1 MFESKNSKKLL
12 TVLLVIIFLCGF
24 VAHMI
29 TTNGGRVKVETVT
42 LDARGATETA
52 RLYYP
57 VGTTDESNLPAIIV
71 THGAGVNSENMKNFS
86 TELARRGFVVL
97 GVNAYGAETS
107 EFPANDE
114 IGMGDDDYNARATPG
129 GLHDA
134 IEFVRN
140 MKFVDQT
147 RIGIMGH
154 SQGSRRSC
162 YAASID
168 AGYLTFNDIMINVLT
183 DVFGQTISEE
193 ELQQNADDL
202 ASAKLDEQS
211 LAFYNILREQ
221 NWNTYNTRVRSCLV
235 VGGDAPFASPAQ
247 TVMVGGHEVQRNCQ
261 INLGLVIGT
270 YDSYVGYPASEDTLN
285 AYYRDQPID
294 LDTWYSLND
303 TAKNSTALGD
313 FFTTDVRN
321 DTALQDAVN
330 ARTLRMVTMPVET
343 HSRNML
349 SKNSTS
355 DAIRFFEQ
363 TLGYNCGNL
372 SEGATGISYTNTIFM
387 WREILGLISIIA
399 LLCAFVPFCALLLKT
414 PFFAEIVQDNSSL
427 ALPATNKKQYWIIN
441 ALMVIGGFFAIYK
454 TNKVMAPFLPAIKL
468 FPFFQNWYMALFYV
482 LWMAGISVVII
493 LVVSILEKKRTGH
506 TASLKALNIRI
517 NGRTVWKTILLAA
530 IAVGSAYILD
540 SIQRYFLG
548 ETFQFWTV
556 EFTNMKAE
564 YWGYVITGA
573 IIFVI
578 PLMIMGLITNYG
590 LRADTPVWL
599 EDIICILVGV
609 GGMYINWL
617 VNCAYLSAGKGAFV
631 NWNSS
636 YGMLILLPLH
646 TLLNRK
652 LYRLTK
658 SVWLG
663 ALLNALL
670 IAWTMICIN
679 GYATYFG
686 QGVISNFLN
695 N

>member
-1 MFESKNSKKLL
+1 MTETKSSGKLL
-12 TVLLVIIFLCGF
+12 AILLAIILVCGF
-24 VAHMI
+24 TSHLI
-29 TTNGGRVKVETVT
+29 TTNGGKVKVETVT

-57 VGTTDESNLPAIIV
+57 VGTTDESNIPAIIV

-97 GVNAYGAETS
+97 AVNAYGAETS

-168 AGYLTFNDIMINVLT
+168 AGYLNFNDIMINVLAN
-183 DVFGQTISEE
+183 DFGIVFKEDEINAS
-193 ELQQNADDL
+193 ADDL
-202 ASAKLDEQS
+202 ATSKLSSEA
-211 LAFYNILREQ
+211 LGFYNKIREEK
-221 NWNTYNTRVRSCLV
+221 WNTYNTRVRSCLV
-235 VGGDAPFASPAQ
+235 VGGDAPFASPTQ
-247 TVMVGGHEVQRNCQ
+247 TVTVGGYEVQRNCQ
-261 INLGLVIGT
+261 INLGLVIGQ
-270 YDSYVGYPASEDTLN
+270 YDSYIGYPGSEDTLK
-285 AYYRDQPID
+285 AYYRQEPVD
-294 LDTWYSLND
+294 LDTWYSLD
-303 TAKNSTALGD
+303 DIAQSSTALGN
-313 FFTTDVRN
+313 FFSSDVRN
-321 DTALQDAVN
+321 DSNFQQAIDN
-330 ARTLRMVTMPVET
+330 RTLRMVTMPRET
-343 HSRNML
+343 HGRNML
-349 SKNSTS
+349 STASTQ
-355 DAIRFFEQ
+355 DAIKYFEQ

-372 SEGATGISYTNTIFM
+372 SENANGISYTNTIFI

-399 LLCAFVPFCALLLKT
+399 LLCAFIPFCALLIKT
-414 PFFAEIVQDNSSL
+414 PFFNEIVDNSETTTKVWS
-427 ALPATNKKQYWIIN
+427 KGQYWIIN
-441 ALMVIGGFFAIYK
+441 ALMIVAGFFAIYK
-454 TNKVMAPFLPAIKL
+454 TNKVMAPFLPAIKI

-482 LWMAGISVVII
+482 LWMAGISIVFIAVIAF
-493 LVVSILEKKRTGH
+493 LEKKKEGRIV
-506 TASLKALNIRI
+506 SLKSLNILYSWRKVI
-517 NGRTVWKTILLAA
+517 KTILLAA
-530 IAVGSAYILD
+530 IAVASAYILD
-540 SIQRYFLG
+540 SVQRYFLG

-556 EFTNMKAE
+556 EFTIMKAE
-564 YWGYVITGA
+564 YWFYVITGA
-573 IIFVI
+573 LIFVI
-578 PLMIMGLITNYG
+578 PLMIMGVITN
-590 LRADTPVWL
+590 LTMRLDTPVWL
-599 EDIICILVGV
+599 EDTICVVIGV
-609 GGMYINWL
+609 AGMYLNWL
-617 VNCAYLSAGKGAFV
+617 VNCVYLSSGKGAFV

-636 YGMLILLPLH
+636 YGMLVLLPLH

-663 ALLNALL
+663 AVLNALL

-686 QGVISNFLN
+686 QGPISNFLN
-695 N
+695 T